1 MTNTLPPDA
10 CILHES
16 LMTLGALRCE
26 SKNLLDLALARWP
39 GRERIR
45 RRRGSRLFP
54 RIQRSVHKATEIWLR
69 ESRRDRG
76 ISSASTRTDY
86 LFFFN
91 STTGSAVSPAIHM
104 RIALT
109 SLFSHFQSLR

>member
-86 LFFFN
+86 LFFF
-91 STTGSAVSPAIHM
+91 
-104 RIALT
+104 
-109 SLFSHFQSLR
+109 